1 MTGGGQFLFE
11 YFGQTK
17 RKMAESRR
25 DKNNEDRMWFVEYWV
40 NYMKTHD
47 DWSRQQNRL
56 INAQLKTAMKNKEL
70 YLKLK

>member
-1 MTGGGQFLFE
+1 
-11 YFGQTK
+11 
-17 RKMAESRR
+17 MAERKR

-70 YLKLK
+70 YLKIKSNS